1 MSWEINNETAIVLA
15 DSINSFFYYNCNTHT
30 EGFILNCLCLTVFSF
45 SIFSSPILPPG
56 FSAIVLHPIFPH
68 LHQPHLHHVHPLLSS
83 SPPPHLFIPSP
94 LTPLFPPHSLFP
106 SPTPLIHLPLK
117 IGTPPPTLGS
127 SISSSI
133 APPLPLVFPPS
144 PGLVS
149 TAVVSEGQMTGELAP
164 GRALSHPGAIR
175 PVANNRCFRPGED
188 QSGGIMGNVRSSA
201 FYTSAQMDEITLV
214 SF

>member
-30 EGFILNCLCLTVFSF
+30 EGFILNCLCLTVFPFLFSPPPYFLLASQPSF
-45 SIFSSPILPPG
+45 SIQYSPT
-56 FSAIVLHPIFPH
+56 STNPICIMSIHCSPA
-68 LHQPHLHHVHPLLSS
+68 LLHHTSSYPL
-83 SPPPHLFIPSP
+83 HSP
-94 LTPLFPPHSLFP
+94 LFFPRILSFLH
-106 SPTPLIHLPLK
+106 PTPLIHLPLK

>member
-94 LTPLFPPHSLFP
+94 LTPLFAPHSLFP
-106 SPTPLIHLPLK
+106 SPNSPHPSTPENRYTSTHSWQLHLLLHC
-117 IGTPPPTLGS
+117 TPPPPCLS
-127 SISSSI
+127 SLSRVGFHSC
-133 APPLPLVFPPS
+133 
-144 PGLVS
+144 
-149 TAVVSEGQMTGELAP
+149 GE
-164 GRALSHPGAIR
+164 
-175 PVANNRCFRPGED
+175 
-188 QSGGIMGNVRSSA
+188 
-201 FYTSAQMDEITLV
+201 
-214 SF
+214 